1 MSLKRGID
9 QIEKNLFREQLELRL
24 FDHKFSLRFDSRVS
38 QGEKRHQET
47 GVKGEFRVEW
57 RWRVKQSRDT
67 CRTHLG
73 KTDGPQ
79 TLETGRGLFLSFS
92 LRSWKLER
100 EKHRGT
106 DLSAVEHVHGPRP
119 AATLILPRHPRA
131 AGLQLRPPRSTSKLI
146 GIQSGEANLQ
156 GPSSTL
162 EGPAG

>member
-1 MSLKRGID
+1 MVRRLWKR
-9 QIEKNLFREQLELRL
+9 EEA
-24 FDHKFSLRFDSRVS
+24 S
-38 QGEKRHQET
+38 
-47 GVKGEFRVEW
+47 
-57 RWRVKQSRDT
+57 
-67 CRTHLG
+67 
-73 KTDGPQ
+73 
-79 TLETGRGLFLSFS
+79 LFLS

-106 DLSAVEHVHGPRP
+106 DLAAVEHVHGPRP
-119 AATLILPRHPRA
+119 AATLILSRHPRA